1 MGSLLGRI
9 ACLAAGLLWVAGMQ
23 AQGAPKAQPTQTEV
37 LEALKRAL
45 ALCQE
50 LAVQGGYA
58 SAWSNDLKVGKTEH
72 SDSATVVSIQP
83 PGTTTLGP
91 ALLAA
96 YQATG
101 DRAFWEAAAA
111 AARCLARCQLHSGGW
126 PSDFDFEAKKAAKF
140 WLHQS
145 AMKGDASGGK
155 RQNWSTLDDDKTQS
169 ALRFLLEISL
179 MKEAADD
186 AEIQE
191 AWRFGLQSLLAAQM
205 PSGAW
210 PQQYDGPAAA
220 VDAKVAGLRARYP
233 AQWSRVWPHE
243 DYKRYATLNDGN
255 LQKVGELLLAVHA
268 RHGDAKALASAKRLG
283 DFLCRAQMPEPQPVW
298 AQQYNADMEP
308 VWARKFEPPAVTAGE
323 SLGVMRFL
331 LDLNAVTGDAALIA
345 GIPAA
350 LKWYERSRLPD
361 GSYARFYELQ
371 TNRALFM
378 TKAYELT
385 DKDDDL
391 PTHYG
396 FKLTGLEANLQKLQQ
411 ALSLPAAQRL
421 PAYLKTDLPKAGE
434 VKSVVGKV
442 RDALRS
448 QQADGRWQKG
458 RELDAKELSKNITLL
473 AHYLMALG
481 KTQQP

>member
-1 MGSLLGRI
+1 MGSFFSRI
-9 ACLAAGLLWVAGMQ
+9 ACVGAGLLLISGMQ
-23 AQGAPKAQPTQTEV
+23 AQGAPKPLPSKSEA
-37 LEALKRAL
+37 LEALNRAL
-45 ALCQE
+45 ALCRG

-72 SDSATVVSIQP
+72 SDSPTVISIQP

-91 ALLAA
+91 AFLLA
-96 YQATG
+96 YRATG
-101 DRAFWEAAAA
+101 EQPFWEAAAA
-111 AARCLARCQLHSGGW
+111 AARCLARCQLQSGGW

-145 AMKGDASGGK
+145 AMKGDVQGGK
-155 RQNWSTLDDDKTQS
+155 RQNWSTLDDNKTQS
-169 ALRFLLEISL
+169 ALLFLLEISG
-179 MKEAADD
+179 MKEAAGD

-210 PQQYDGPAAA
+210 PQQFDGPAAA
-220 VDAKVAGLRARYP
+220 ADANSAGLRARYP
-233 AQWSRVWPHE
+233 AQWPRVWPHE
-243 DYKRYATLNDGN
+243 DYKRFATLNDGN
-255 LQKVGELLLAVHA
+255 LQKVGELLLTAHA
-268 RHGDAKALASAKRLG
+268 RHGDAKVLASVKRLG

-298 AQQYNADMEP
+298 AQQYNANMEP
-308 VWARKFEPPAVTAGE
+308 VWARKFEPPGVTAGE
-323 SLGVMRFL
+323 SLGVMQFL
-331 LDLNAVTGDAALIA
+331 LDLHAVTGDAALIA

-350 LKWYERSRLPD
+350 LKWYERARLPD
-361 GSYARFYELQ
+361 GSYARFYELR

-385 DKDDDL
+385 EKDDDL

-396 FKLTGLEANLQKLQQ
+396 FKLTGLEAAVQKLQQ

-434 VKSVVGKV
+434 AKSLAGKV

-458 RELDAKELSKNITLL
+458 RELDAKELGRNISLL
-473 AHYLMALG
+473 AHYLMALEKAG
-481 KTQQP
+481 QP